1 MEITGTGDYMNI
13 FNKLKNGFDNYIN
26 NRKKSFSKKESLG
39 MVSWYD
45 THVSRGFLFDY
56 IKL

>member
-1 MEITGTGDYMNI
+1 MNI